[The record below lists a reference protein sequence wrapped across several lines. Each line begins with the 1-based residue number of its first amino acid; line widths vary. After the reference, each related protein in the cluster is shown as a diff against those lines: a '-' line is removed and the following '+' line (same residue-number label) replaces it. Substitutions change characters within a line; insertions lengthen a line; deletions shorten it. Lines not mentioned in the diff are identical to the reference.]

1 MNEKRRAMA
10 GKRKQYSSKF
20 EKQVAVESLKEQKTI
35 SELASEYGVHPNQI
49 SNWRKQLM
57 EGAEEIFS
65 RKRKENRV
73 DTEGKE
79 AKLYEEIGRLK
90 IELDW
95 LKKKSGI

>member
-1 MNEKRRAMA
+1 MA

-20 EKQVAVESLKEQKTI
+20 KKQLALESLKEQKTI

-49 SNWRKQLM
+49 SNWRKQLL

-65 RKRKENRV
+65 LQRKHKSV
-73 DTEGKE
+73 DSEGNE